1 MIRPLLVTAT
11 AASFETD
18 ARTPFY
24 APVPFTLYLD
34 GQMLRQE
41 ARNVFT
47 LTGLQPE
54 SEHTLYAAY
63 EDGTEEEV
71 RFATLSETMA
81 VSVRDFGA
89 RGDGVHD
96 DTRAIQTAIM
106 CLPEGGRLSFPAGT
120 YLSFPIALKSHMT
133 LEFQEGAVLLGSTER
148 GNYPWIP
155 GTVSDQATQ
164 EERAFGSFE
173 GNEVS
178 MYQSLLFAEYAE
190 DITIVGPGAVDGNA
204 QNSDFWKDFNSFPYK
219 RPRLMFFGHCRNI
232 RVQGL
237 KARNSASWQLHPYF
251 SENLDFI
258 DLLIEA
264 PANSPNT
271 DALDPESCENVRIV
285 GCTFSVGDDCIA
297 IKSGKI
303 EVGKKYKKPASN
315 HVIRN
320 CLMKFGHGAVTLG
333 SEIGAGVRD
342 LRVTQCLFKD
352 TDRGLRIKTRRGR
365 GKDCDIERVCFDNIR
380 MEGVKT
386 PFVINMWY
394 NCVDPDR
401 YSEYVW
407 SREKLPADERT
418 PHFGQ
423 FIFKDVECVDAEA
436 AASYIDG
443 LPEAPIEEVVFDGV
457 TVRFKDDAKPGMPIM
472 ENFARECLRLGLY
485 LENVR
490 RVVLRDVRIEGAIGT
505 PVVTRNCETVVR
517 E

>member
-1 MIRPLLVTAT
+1 MIHPLLVTAT

-18 ARTPFY
+18 SRSPFY

-34 GQMLRQE
+34 GQMKRRE
-41 ARNVFT
+41 ERNVFT
-47 LTGLQPE
+47 LSGLQPE
-54 SEHTLYAAY
+54 SEHILCAVY
-63 EDGTEEEV
+63 EDGTEEELS
-71 RFATLSETMA
+71 FATLSETMA

-89 RGDGVHD
+89 AGDGVQD
-96 DTRAIQTAIM
+96 DTRAIQTAIY
-106 CLPEGGRLSFPAGT
+106 CLPEGGRLTFPAGT
-120 YLSFPIALKSHMT
+120 YLSFPLALKSHMT

-148 GNYPWIP
+148 EKYPWIP
-155 GTVSDQATQ
+155 GIVKDQATG

-190 DITIVGPGAVDGNA
+190 DITIVGPGMVDGNA
-204 QNSDFWKDFNSFPYK
+204 QNSDFWRDFDRFPHK
-219 RPRLMFFGHCRNI
+219 RPRLMFFSHCRNI
-232 RVQGL
+232 RVQAL
-237 KARNSASWQLHPYF
+237 CARNSASWQLHPYM

-258 DLLIEA
+258 DLTIEA
-264 PANSPNT
+264 PKNSPNT
-271 DALDPESCENVRIV
+271 DALDPESCDHVRIV

-303 EVGKKYKKPASN
+303 EVGKKYKKPAAN
-315 HVIRN
+315 HEIRN

-342 LRVTQCLFKD
+342 LKVTQCLFKE

-365 GKDCDIERVCFDNIR
+365 GKDCDIERVSFDNIR

-401 YSEYVW
+401 FAEYVW
-407 SREKLPADERT
+407 SREKLPVDERT

-423 FIFKDVECVDAEA
+423 FIFRDVVCEDAEA

-443 LPEAPIEEVVFDGV
+443 LPESPIEEVVFERV
-457 TVRFKDDAKPGMPIM
+457 SVAYKADAKPGRPIM
-472 ENFARECLRLGLY
+472 ENFGRECLRLGLY

-490 RVVLRDVRIEGAIGT
+490 RVVLRDVRIDGAIGT
-505 PVVTRNCETVVR
+505 PVVTKNCEEVVR